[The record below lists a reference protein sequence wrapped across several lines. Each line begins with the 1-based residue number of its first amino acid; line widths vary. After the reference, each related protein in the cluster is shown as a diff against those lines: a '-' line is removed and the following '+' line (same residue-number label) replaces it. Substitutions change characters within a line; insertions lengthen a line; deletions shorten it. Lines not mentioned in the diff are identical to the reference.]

1 MSLSQTKSYIGRGR
15 RVWCRP
21 HSRTLLSS
29 RSGVTNGGMSDNASP
44 PPIWLQTSSSPWPTI
59 VENDDL
65 ALGRLH
71 FDLGSPLLSFA
82 SGRSLALPSETP
94 VSQYVLEATFI
105 SVEKEAV
112 IRIASND
119 VIAFRVL
126 DENGLVDLW
135 SASRTKQRSGRATFR
150 ATGHKWTDESF
161 LVFDSGERPRFSY
174 FVATSDLCLELVCL
188 NEPVVEVVGPAAVTH
203 TTRVR

>member
-1 MSLSQTKSYIGRGR
+1 
-15 RVWCRP
+15 
-21 HSRTLLSS
+21 
-29 RSGVTNGGMSDNASP
+29 MSDNAASP
-44 PPIWLQTSSSPWPTI
+44 SIDLAANIEFAAWPTI

-71 FDLGSPLLSFA
+71 FDLGSPLLTFA
-82 SGRSLALPSETP
+82 SGKSLALPSERP

-112 IRIASND
+112 IRVASND

-135 SASRTKQRSGRATFR
+135 SASRTRQRSGCATFR

-161 LVFDSGERPRFSY
+161 LVFLDSGERPRFSY

-188 NEPVVEVVGPAAVTH
+188 NEPVVEVVGPAAVTY
-203 TTRVR
+203 RGNVR